1 MQTYLT
7 SKEELKETVNQA
19 VKKLL
24 EKELPAIIRK
34 ANRKEWVNTNELME
48 FTGWSRRTVQY
59 LRDNK
64 RIPFSQEGHRILYPM
79 EGIEEYLRSNQID
92 PNENER

>member
-1 MQTYLT
+1 MQAFIT
-7 SKEELKETVNQA
+7 SKQELEETVNQA
-19 VKKLL
+19 VKRLL

-79 EGIEEYLRSNQID
+79 EGIEEYLRSNQIE
-92 PNENER
+92 PYENEK